1 MADLLTLAPGEGVP
15 GRAFADPA
23 NTEHDLATLASM
35 RRALRLRAREEEP
48 LAGRWT
54 DSGDQHWLVAPD
66 PALLAAGT
74 PVVAVGFFGDARH
87 DVDHG
92 PILRME
98 HELTD
103 RAAEFP
109 GLLAYHDVLFAES
122 AQFGNLVVFAAND
135 DMSHV
140 RGDPLHVEAMER
152 AHVHYRS
159 VRLHRLRLP
168 DGALGDAPAELVST
182 LLLDFG
188 ETPPW
193 RAIRQSAGE
202 TS

>member
-1 MADLLTLAPGEGVP
+1 MSTVDLAPGEGVP
-15 GRAFADPA
+15 GRVFADPA
-23 NTEHDLATLASM
+23 NTERDLVVLEAM
-35 RRALRLRAREEEP
+35 RRALRLRARANP
-48 LAGRWT
+48 SGGRWT
-54 DSGDQHWLVAPD
+54 DGGDEHWLVVPD
-66 PALLAAGT
+66 PALLASER
-74 PVVAVGFFGDARH
+74 PVVAVGFFGQSRAE
-87 DVDHG
+87 VDHG

-98 HELTD
+98 QDLLE

-109 GLLAYHDVLFAES
+109 GLVAYHDVRFAES
-122 AQFGNLVVFAAND
+122 AQWGNLVVFAADD

-140 RGDPLHVEAMER
+140 RGDPLHVDAMAR

-182 LLLDFG
+182 LLLDFA

>member
-1 MADLLTLAPGEGVP
+1 MADVLTLAPGERVP
-15 GRAFADPA
+15 GRAFVDPA
-23 NTEHDLATLASM
+23 NTERDLAVLEDM
-35 RRALRLRAREEEP
+35 RRALRLRARGDA

-66 PALLAAGT
+66 AALLASDR
-74 PVVAVGFFGDARH
+74 PVVAVGFFGDARE
-87 DVDHG
+87 DIDHG

-98 HELTD
+98 HELTE

-193 RAIRQSAGE
+193 RAIRQGPGE